1 MSLRNE
7 PIKWPG
13 GARVA
18 VTINVTHEWWS
29 RQTRRM
35 WGRDPQP
42 RDSVSKTD
50 YMVLTSTEYAFKS
63 GIWRIMEI
71 LDRHKVKATC
81 FISGLAAEKE
91 PTILKELSQRGHEIA
106 AHSYDQSAQLFMM
119 TREQEK
125 EAIRKSV
132 TALEKASGQRPV
144 GWISPGTRPTE
155 NTLELL
161 LEEGFVWH
169 GDFFD
174 SDFPYK
180 IAVKDKVLVEVPY
193 KVPGHT
199 DYDIFGIYGAMKTP
213 TDAFQFL
220 KDEFDAVYKESARH
234 PMRMAYCVHP
244 YVSGIP
250 GRAAA
255 LEKFIR
261 YAKRHPKVWFARCID
276 IANCVLKF

>member
-1 MSLRNE
+1 
-7 PIKWPG
+7 
-13 GARVA
+13 
-18 VTINVTHEWWS
+18 
-29 RQTRRM
+29 M

-42 RDSVSKTD
+42 RDAVSKTD
-50 YMVLTSTEYAFKS
+50 YMVLTSTEYAFNS

-71 LDRHKVKATC
+71 LDRHEAKATC
-81 FISGLAAEKE
+81 FIGGLAAEKAPE
-91 PTILKELSQRGHEIA
+91 IVKELSQRGHEIA
-106 AHSYDQSAQLFMM
+106 AHSYDQSEPLFMM
-119 TREQEK
+119 TREKEK
-125 EAIRKSV
+125 EVIRKSV
-132 TALEKASGQRPV
+132 IALENASGQRPV

-161 LEEGFVWH
+161 VEEGFVWH

-180 IAVKDKVLVEVPY
+180 MKVKDRVLIEVPY

-220 KDEFDAVYKESARH
+220 KDEFDAVYEESHRRS
-234 PMRMAYCVHP
+234 MRMSYCVHP
-244 YVSGIP
+244 YVSGTP

-255 LEKFIR
+255 LENFIK
-261 YAKRHPKVWFARCID
+261 YAKGHPNVWFARCID
-276 IANCVLKF
+276 IANCVLGK